1 MSVANSSRLYR
12 RLLSQV
18 LPYWRMFACSLGCMV
33 VLAAT
38 QPAIPALLKPMLD
51 GSFVEKDL
59 SIVQQM
65 AALMVLVFFIRGL
78 ASYGS
83 AVIMAWV
90 AGKLVLD
97 LRTQM
102 FEKLMSLPTTYAD
115 RAQTGTLMS
124 KVTYDATQVTD
135 AGTRVLTTLVGDSLT
150 VVALLAWMAYLDWQ
164 LTLVA
169 MLSAP
174 LVMWTAY
181 HFSVRLRTMSRNL
194 QGIMG
199 QVTHLIRET
208 LDGEKVVRIFGGQRY
223 ERARFRE
230 SANWA
235 RRYELKFA
243 SAAHATGPIAQF
255 VISIALAVIICMTA
269 YQSTNDQIT
278 IGGFVSFLASMVL
291 LFPPIRRLTSVNG
304 GLQRGL
310 AATESVFALIDEA
323 SEPDAGDRVLGCAD
337 GRIEL
342 SNVSFRYPGTEG
354 RALEGI
360 NLAVRS

>member
-102 FEKLMSLPTTYAD
+102 FEKLMS
-115 RAQTGTLMS
+115 
-124 KVTYDATQVTD
+124 
-135 AGTRVLTTLVGDSLT
+135 
-150 VVALLAWMAYLDWQ
+150 
-164 LTLVA
+164 
-169 MLSAP
+169 
-174 LVMWTAY
+174 
-181 HFSVRLRTMSRNL
+181 
-194 QGIMG
+194 
-199 QVTHLIRET
+199 
-208 LDGEKVVRIFGGQRY
+208 
-223 ERARFRE
+223 
-230 SANWA
+230 
-235 RRYELKFA
+235 
-243 SAAHATGPIAQF
+243 
-255 VISIALAVIICMTA
+255 
-269 YQSTNDQIT
+269 
-278 IGGFVSFLASMVL
+278 
-291 LFPPIRRLTSVNG
+291 
-304 GLQRGL
+304 
-310 AATESVFALIDEA
+310 
-323 SEPDAGDRVLGCAD
+323 
-337 GRIEL
+337 
-342 SNVSFRYPGTEG
+342 
-354 RALEGI
+354 
-360 NLAVRS
+360 